1 MNFFTR
7 LFSRFLVKDPS
18 LDHPFGSDEN
28 LEDLIDGFDSTNS
41 NRYLTAVSGWLME
54 IERAEQ
60 VLGPE
65 AAYRALVQLDHCGH
79 EATADLLDQYLKP
92 SERQTMNDLT
102 WSTLNSHA
110 TALFSA
116 YSAILGKLVP
126 HVHADDGRIQMA
138 RGGVAAFRAWSLQ
151 KKLQRFRY
159 RTPEPTLWKE
169 SHELLSMLIDHQLD
183 RILVVPYAGEP
194 AITPLREYLIGLYAE
209 FLPAG
214 NLTAPQIETLDRF
227 LRACDSLDC
236 SAELQESSTH
246 LIDWASAAGPRIIK
260 DGDMDGPSI
269 RFCSTVKLHQNLIE
283 FADKLAANSTV
294 PVWLSAVPLSPELKA
309 AGIRTVAQHWSTTPP
324 HRNARRRGENSELRV
339 VMGFDRVAHV
349 ASLSQRI
356 RAQVRAL
363 EAARQRELNP
373 AEFVETKFGS
383 VPVIDNPVT
392 PSLYVFD
399 PEPGPEKKPVE
410 LLSRIETEDDRVD
423 AEIWHELD
431 ASASGLGA
439 TLPALLPRHRVGT
452 LIAVRSV
459 KDLEWRPA
467 IIRRIGRDAAN
478 RPGIGVEKLGAEPI
492 SAQANLIDGDRA
504 WTDGADGASG
514 WSDVIVFKTDRNEV
528 LLPHGSFAADKQI
541 DVMSEEG
548 SWHIQLHTLIERG
561 ADYDRASFT
570 SAAPSIDPAGA

>member
-1 MNFFTR
+1 MNIFSR
-7 LFSRFLVKDPS
+7 LFSRFLVKEAS
-18 LDHPFGSDEN
+18 SDHPFGSDEN
-28 LEDLIDGFDSTNS
+28 LQDLIDDFDSTNS

-60 VLGPE
+60 DLGPE
-65 AAYRALVQLDHCGH
+65 VAYRALVQLDHCGH
-79 EATADLLDQYLKP
+79 EAAADLLDQYLTP

-126 HVHADDGRIQMA
+126 HVQADDGRIQMA

-159 RTPEPTLWKE
+159 LTPAPTLWKE
-169 SHELLSMLIDHQLD
+169 AHELLSLLLKHQLE
-183 RILVVPYAGEP
+183 RVLVVPYAGEP
-194 AITPLREYLIGLYAE
+194 AFTPLREYLIGLYAE

-214 NLTAPQIETLDRF
+214 NLTPPQIEILDRF
-227 LRACDSLDC
+227 LRTCDSLDC
-236 SAELQESSTH
+236 STELQDLSTH
-246 LIDWASAAGPRIIK
+246 LIDWAAATGPKIIK

-269 RFCSTVKLHQNLIE
+269 RYCSTVKLHQSLVE
-283 FADKLAANSTV
+283 FADKLAAGRDI
-294 PVWLSAVPLSPELKA
+294 PIWLSAVPLTPELKT
-309 AGIRTVAQHWSTTPP
+309 AGIRTVAQHWSSTPP
-324 HRNARRRGENSELRV
+324 HRHARRRGESSELKV

-349 ASLSQRI
+349 TRISQRV
-356 RAQVRAL
+356 RAQVREL
-363 EAARQRELNP
+363 EAARQRELSP
-373 AEFVETKFGS
+373 SEFVETKFGN

-392 PSLYVFD
+392 PSLYIFD
-399 PEPGPEKKPVE
+399 PEPGPDKKPVE
-410 LLSRIETEDDRVD
+410 ILSRIETDDDRVD

-431 ASASGLGA
+431 ASATGLGA
-439 TLPALLPRHRVGT
+439 TLPALLPRHRVGA
-452 LIAVRSV
+452 LIALRPAQE
-459 KDLEWRPA
+459 LEWRPA

-478 RPGIGVEKLGAEPI
+478 RPGIGVETLGTEPI
-492 SAQANLIDGDRA
+492 SAQANLINSDRA

-528 LLPHGSFAADKQI
+528 LLPHGSFASDKQL

-548 SWHIQLHTLIERG
+548 SWHIQLKTLIERG
-561 ADYDRASFT
+561 ADYDRASF
-570 SAAPSIDPAGA
+570 APADPSGA